1 MFVILQ
7 SHFFVEVTKFKLKF
21 LLARFIKL
29 RYRSHSQLIE
39 RNLYYLSSRNYYTK
53 FESLIYCANIH
64 SDKNS
69 LYIYL
74 EPVDPEI
81 QTRKV

>member
-21 LLARFIKL
+21 LLKSLARFIKL

-39 RNLYYLSSRNYYTK
+39 RNLYYYLS
-53 FESLIYCANIH
+53 FEELLHEVRKLDLLRKYSL
-64 SDKNS
+64 
-69 LYIYL
+69 
-74 EPVDPEI
+74 
-81 QTRKV
+81 R